1 MARTFA
7 YTRKENEED
16 GERRV
21 PKKKK
26 KTKEET
32 ARRREN
38 HYNTEEARKRWRY
51 DWLTALANSECFLLF
66 PVLRTLFSSALHF
79 FSNLSRFL

>member
-1 MARTFA
+1 MKKTGRDEF
-7 YTRKENEED
+7 
-16 GERRV
+16 

-26 KTKEET
+26 KTKEER

-38 HYNTEEARKRWRY
+38 HYNTEEARKRLRY

>member
-21 PKKKK
+21 LKKKKKKKKK
-26 KTKEET
+26 KTKEER
-32 ARRREN
+32 ARIKEN

-51 DWLTALANSECFLLF
+51 D
-66 PVLRTLFSSALHF
+66 
-79 FSNLSRFL
+79 

>member
-1 MARTFA
+1 L
-7 YTRKENEED
+7 
-16 GERRV
+16 
-21 PKKKK
+21 
-26 KTKEET
+26 
-32 ARRREN
+32 
-38 HYNTEEARKRWRY
+38 RY